1 MTNFPPKPEEPSFTI
16 KIEAFTQAK
25 NTLQNTRSNV
35 KWRPTMS
42 VQDMISDIQDHL
54 NQLSP
59 DELTVIWQLVQLL
72 DAPKPVGRPEIIET
86 QPR

>member
-1 MTNFPPKPEEPSFTI
+1 
-16 KIEAFTQAK
+16 
-25 NTLQNTRSNV
+25 
-35 KWRPTMS
+35 MS

-72 DAPKPVGRPEIIET
+72 DAPKPVGQPKSIKT
-86 QPR
+86 QPHEWFDAEEFLTWRRA